1 MGPPIPSPVRAYFA
15 QRLRLRVFN
24 FILERFVAAQ
34 GRGLTKAHLSRR
46 IGKTPDLINRWLG
59 APSNLT
65 IDTISDLLLGLS
77 GEELELSSSS
87 PLNHTQ
93 HNYSHFTFLL
103 TSMNK
108 QEPVKAQA
116 ADPARLSALHGSA
129 KYYAQPNQLGLA
141 ATQ

>member
-15 QRLRLRVFN
+15 QRLRLRIFN
-24 FILERFVAAQ
+24 FILERFIAAQ
-34 GRGLTKAHLSRR
+34 ERGLTKAHLSRR

-65 IDTISDLLLGLS
+65 IDTISDLLLGIS

-87 PLNHTQ
+87 PLNHAQ
-93 HNYSHFTFLL
+93 HNYSHFNFLL

-108 QEPVKAQA
+108 QEPVKTQDA
-116 ADPARLSALHGSA
+116 AGTSLAALHGSISD
-129 KYYAQPNQLGLA
+129 YAQRHQLALA